1 LREELNKESEGD
13 MEEKILEQLWAV
25 VWEARGGVSV
35 IQVEELIRR
44 NRQRFFSSDEEI
56 KKAGGYAVLG
66 FAKTMEEALEGRRA
80 VWRMKKEAEGRDE
93 FVPPLSEQTGG

>member
-1 LREELNKESEGD
+1 

-35 IQVEELIRR
+35 IQVEEFIRR

-80 VWRMKKEAEGRDE
+80 VWRMIRKRKEMMNLFRRPRNKERGMIK
-93 FVPPLSEQTGG
+93 S